1 MHRIFSNLRGFI
13 IFEFTTSGNGW
24 EDDFSSGGDK
34 ERSYFFNFPGDGI
47 GVEEG
52 NTYINEL
59 IDGDSYGPYYHYGN
73 GETGDLDGDSD
84 CEDELD
90 EFYFEIDHDA

>member
-34 ERSYFFNFPGDGI
+34 ECSYFFNFPGDGL
-47 GVEEG
+47 GC
-52 NTYINEL
+52 
-59 IDGDSYGPYYHYGN
+59 
-73 GETGDLDGDSD
+73 GDLDGDFGNGHGSN
-84 CEDELD
+84 
-90 EFYFEIDHDA
+90 FNYKSKKMYFVLMMKHDAQYLF